1 MNEEIKDLAWEH
13 SQHLESITD
22 CSECYKEKRSKI
34 KLADK
39 CGLAYVGDDDYGQA
53 EFCGKKEDWN
63 RYERRIDWGYL
74 EERSAHPEE
83 SYW

>member
-13 SQHLESITD
+13 SQHFVYEKN
-22 CSECYKEKRSKI
+22 CSECYNNPPKVIVDRSNYIVKEN
-34 KLADK
+34 
-39 CGLAYVGDDDYGQA
+39 
-53 EFCGKKEDWN
+53 E
-63 RYERRIDWGYL
+63 RIDWGYL